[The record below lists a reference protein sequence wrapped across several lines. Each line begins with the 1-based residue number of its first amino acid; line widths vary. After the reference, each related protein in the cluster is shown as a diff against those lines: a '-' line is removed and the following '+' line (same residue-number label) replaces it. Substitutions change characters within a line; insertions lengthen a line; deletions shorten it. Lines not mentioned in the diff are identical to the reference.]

1 MQVRGSTTQRQ
12 GSSVTSLSDT
22 SSTRVPYPTESEN
35 YNIGTRFDW
44 KTNENNTLWLNL
56 DSARQRYD
64 NDDGQLGNLTG
75 YDKTLRYER
84 NKVTLGHDTAFN
96 VRHRKSSPWL
106 E

>member
-35 YNIGTRFDW
+35 YNIGTRLDW
-44 KTNENNTLWLNL
+44 KTNESNTLWLDL

-75 YDKTLRYER
+75 
-84 NKVTLGHDTAFN
+84 VTIKRCAMSVT
-96 VRHRKSSPWL
+96 KSPSATIPP
-106 E
+106 